1 MKTLRDTVKRH
12 PAYVDAAL
20 LLGEIYEQDGKKEGA
35 KGVYRK
41 ALSTGELSER
51 DSLHLRMKLQSLG
64 EKEKGK
70 KK

>member
-1 MKTLRDTVKRH
+1 
-12 PAYVDAAL
+12 
-20 LLGEIYEQDGKKEGA
+20 LGEIYEQDGKKEDA
-35 KGVYRK
+35 KEVYSK

-51 DSLHLRMKLQSLG
+51 DSLRLRMKLQSLG